1 MRCCRRIPL
10 RYQGGAEIQQRIT
23 VGDQNDCRK
32 AIRPSSSRYDGS
44 GAGSSESKSM
54 IAFAFLWRSISAQSV
69 VLSSRMSPSQA
80 RMVLR
85 STPEDSRCVAA
96 VWRSRYGPTFLA
108 ASEDACWTG
117 RAAQWPTN
125 WRMPERVIGRRSR
138 LRKTPSPAPRPWAAR
153 EVEVIVSF
161 SRSQD
166 HLRRRSIHLRD
177 VEQRTM
183 ILSRCST

>member
-1 MRCCRRIPL
+1 MSKGRFQATQRVRRPQHVNALCATAHKAFYALFPVMRCCRRIPL

-32 AIRPSSSRYDGS
+32 AIRSSSSRYDGS

-85 STPEDSRCVAA
+85 SHSRGQQVCCRRVAQQVRA
-96 VWRSRYGPTFLA
+96 DLLGGQRRCLLDGPR
-108 ASEDACWTG
+108 
-117 RAAQWPTN
+117 RAMA
-125 WRMPERVIGRRSR
+125 
-138 LRKTPSPAPRPWAAR
+138 
-153 EVEVIVSF
+153 
-161 SRSQD
+161 D
-166 HLRRRSIHLRD
+166 
-177 VEQRTM
+177 
-183 ILSRCST
+183 